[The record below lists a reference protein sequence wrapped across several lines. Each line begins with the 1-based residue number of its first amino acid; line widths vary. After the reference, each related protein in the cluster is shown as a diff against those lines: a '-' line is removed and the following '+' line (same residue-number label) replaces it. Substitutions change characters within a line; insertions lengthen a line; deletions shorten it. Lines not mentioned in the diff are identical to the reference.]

1 MDDRLKKLIYSG
13 IGIASLSRRA
23 KFLLDKLEIEGK
35 LSEEEGKRIVDE
47 ITAELKGEGAQL
59 KDDLYG
65 FLEQTLSEFETPTR
79 RELNEL
85 KARIEKLETL
95 LKGLGHDL

>member
-1 MDDRLKKLIYSG
+1 MDDRLKKLLYSG

-23 KFLLDKLEIEGK
+23 KFLLEIEGK

-47 ITAELKGEGAQL
+47 ITAELKGEGQHL
-59 KDDLYG
+59 KDDFYG
-65 FLEQTLSEFETPTR
+65 FLEQSLSEFETPTR

>member
-47 ITAELKGEGAQL
+47 I
-59 KDDLYG
+59 
-65 FLEQTLSEFETPTR
+65 
-79 RELNEL
+79 
-85 KARIEKLETL
+85 
-95 LKGLGHDL
+95 